1 MLLSLTLGWKTDFLT
16 QYPEIPRTYR
26 KLETLILSILHHCMC
41 ASGWHS
47 DTGVLQNLYTNTQE
61 PQHTKIKA
69 YLTSKTIRHI
79 CFKHNVA
86 ENGGKRER
94 FVALIPKGDVSVTCL
109 QPIQR
114 QDPLTNQLIIVII
127 HCYSQDSKI
136 REDNLESHKMQT
148 FNDTDRAAPSLPPVC
163 ELWMPETII
172 TERSGC
178 SLQTPLFKINL
189 S

>member
-1 MLLSLTLGWKTDFLT
+1 MLSSLTLRQALGEKADFLT
-16 QYPEIPRTYR
+16 QCPETPRTYR
-26 KLETLILSILHHCMC
+26 KLEIQILSILQHCTC

-47 DTGVLQNLYTNTQE
+47 DNGALQDLHTNTQE
-61 PQHTKIKA
+61 PQHTETKA
-69 YLTSKTIRHI
+69 YLTSKTIRHV

-86 ENGGKRER
+86 ENRGQREW
-94 FVALIPKGDVSVTCL
+94 FVALIPKGNVSVTCL

-148 FNDTDRAAPSLPPVC
+148 VNDT
-163 ELWMPETII
+163 
-172 TERSGC
+172 
-178 SLQTPLFKINL
+178 
-189 S
+189 

>member
-1 MLLSLTLGWKTDFLT
+1 
-16 QYPEIPRTYR
+16 
-26 KLETLILSILHHCMC
+26 MC

-47 DTGVLQNLYTNTQE
+47 DTEALQDSHTNTQE
-61 PQHTKIKA
+61 PQHTEIKA
-69 YLTSKTIRHI
+69 YLTSKTIRHV

-86 ENGGKRER
+86 ENRWKREW
-94 FVALIPKGDVSVTCL
+94 FVALIPKGNVSVTCL

-148 FNDTDRAAPSLPPVC
+148 FSDTDTAAPSPPPTC
-163 ELWMPETII
+163 ELCMPETII
-172 TERSGC
+172 TVRSGH
-178 SLQTPLFKINL
+178 SLQTPLFRINL